1 MVAMTSAEKVAELQS
16 TPSSE
21 VVASSP
27 PGMPDSLRCLARQPI
42 LDARGRLHG
51 YELLFRYSLVAN
63 AFCGDSDAATRTILD
78 NTLIFGMER
87 LSGGVPVFV
96 NCTQEALEKKLVM
109 VLPPEQTV
117 LELLE
122 TLEPT
127 VALLDACRDLKAHG
141 FKLALDDFEW
151 KPEWAQF
158 IPLADYIKVD
168 ISVTTARQRA
178 DLISRVGQSK
188 VKLLA
193 ERVETQADLKMA
205 LAEGFSLFQG
215 YYFCRPVLMQNRA
228 VPANRMVHLELLHAL
243 QKETLDTR
251 KITALVK
258 RDAAFTYRLLLMVNS
273 PIYATGT
280 EIRSIHQALILIGD
294 EMFRRL
300 AMLVVA
306 SELGGENG
314 SELLRMAYSRG
325 RFCELVAPSAGRN
338 ATEQYLLGVLSLLP
352 AMLRMPME
360 TIVGTLPLRTPM
372 REALLGKPN
381 VERAVLEWLIAYEA
395 GNWESCDAIEA
406 ATGLQTEG
414 WAEVYAKSLQ
424 WAETNLSLAV
434 G

>member
-1 MVAMTSAEKVAELQS
+1 MVATASDEKVPELQP
-16 TPSSE
+16 TLSSE
-21 VVASSP
+21 VIASAAN
-27 PGMPDSLRCLARQPI
+27 GMPDSLRCLARQPI

-127 VALLDACRDLKAHG
+127 VALLEACRDLKAHG

-178 DLISRVGQSK
+178 DLISRVRESK

-251 KITALVK
+251 NITALVK
-258 RDAAFTYRLLLMVNS
+258 RDAALTYRLLLMVNS
-273 PIYATGT
+273 PLYATGT

-306 SELGGENG
+306 RELGGENG

-352 AMLRMPME
+352 AMLRVPME

-395 GNWESCDAIEA
+395 GNWESCDALEA
-406 ATGLQTEG
+406 ATDLQTEG
-414 WAEVYAKSLQ
+414 WAEAYAESLQ
-424 WAETNLSLAV
+424 WAETNLSITV